1 MRGKKTRIKQQRKTA
16 VQGGINLSKKTSL
29 RSLLLGES
37 YPTQEKNPAVPEEYL
52 LLNSVC

>member
-1 MRGKKTRIKQQRKTA
+1 MRGKKPRIKQQRKTA